1 MVGAGLGSDGGGS
14 IRIPAASCGLVG
26 LKPEP
31 GRVPSA
37 PFVEPWQG
45 LSVFGPIA
53 RRTAD
58 VGLFFDAIKDGGE
71 SWAQAAAA
79 DPGPLTVGVSLGVPK
94 PVAARPD
101 AEQRGAVERMTDA
114 LRALGHTVV
123 EREIDYGTLAVRFTA
138 RMLRGIYD
146 SAGELVERPERLSR
160 RTHGYVRLGAA
171 VRPGVVAQARAA
183 AEADARRVDQA
194 FASGVDV
201 ALTPMFTRR
210 PVPVHEW
217 EGRGATW
224 TLNANGRYVPYCAP
238 FNHTGHPAIA
248 VPAGLTA
255 DRFPLAIQFAAPR
268 GGETRLLSLAGQLER
283 ALDWPAER
291 PPVS

>member
-26 LKPEP
+26 LKSEP
-31 GRVPSA
+31 GRVPTA

-53 RRTAD
+53 RRTVD
-58 VGLFFDAIKDGGE
+58 LGLFFDAVKDGSE
-71 SWAQAAAA
+71 SWQQAAAA
-79 DPGPLTVGVSLGVPK
+79 DPGPLTVAVSLGVPK
-94 PVAARPD
+94 PISAKPD
-101 AEQRGAVERMTDA
+101 AEQRGAVERMAQT

-123 EREIDYGTLAVRFTA
+123 EREMNYGTASLRFTA
-138 RMLRGIYD
+138 RMLRGIHD
-146 SAGELVERPERLSR
+146 SAGQLVERPERLSR
-160 RTHGYVRLGAA
+160 RTHGYIRLGAA
-171 VRPGVVAQARAA
+171 VRPSIVAQARAA
-183 AEADARRVDQA
+183 AEAEARRADEF
-194 FASGVDV
+194 FAAGVDV
-201 ALTPMFTRR
+201 LLTPMFTRR

-224 TLNANGRYVPYCAP
+224 TLNANARYVPYCAY

-255 DRFPLAIQFAAPR
+255 DRFPLAVQFAGPR
-268 GGETRLLSLAGQLER
+268 GGETRLLSVAGQIER